1 MNLRS
6 PLAASQQALSERLCQ
21 QSPDWIIARDELQL
35 TQKYL
40 GMGAWGS
47 VVEGTF
53 CGCNIAVTVAV
64 TTEDCSRGKW
74 T

>member
-1 MNLRS
+1 MNSRS

-21 QSPDWIIARDELQL
+21 QSPDWVIARDELQL

-53 CGCNIAVTVAV
+53 CGCNIAV
-64 TTEDCSRGKW
+64 KQI
-74 T
+74 